1 MDNALVRLTQVGV
14 SFNGQAVLSDVD
26 LAIEPGQIV
35 TLIGPNGAGKTTLV
49 RSVLGLLK
57 PHVGEVWRRP
67 RLTIG
72 YMPQKLHVDA
82 TLPLSVLRFL
92 RLVPGVR
99 REQALAAL
107 REVGAAHVLERPL
120 QSISGGELQRVLLAR
135 ALLRKPEL
143 LVLDEPVQGVD
154 VAGQAELYRL
164 IGKLR
169 DRYGCGVLMVSHDLH
184 LVMSATDQVVCLN
197 RHVCCS
203 GHPSRSA
210 ATRPSS
216 SCSARTLAAWRST
229 TTITTTPTTST
240 ARWSRPVPAPCL
252 QAPASLLSTST
263 APTATMADFL
273 LNALLAGL
281 ALALVAG
288 PLGSFVVWRRMAY
301 FGDTLSHA
309 ALLGVALGFLLNVS
323 PTLAVTVGCVLL
335 AVLLVTLQQR
345 QPLAADTL
353 LGILAHSTL
362 SLGLVTL
369 SFMKEVRVD
378 LMAYLFGDLL
388 AVSASDL
395 LWIIAGSALVLALIC
410 FLWRP
415 LLAITVHEELAKVEG
430 LPVGAIRLALMLLIA
445 IVIAVAM
452 KIVGVLLITSLLIIP
467 AAAAQRHA
475 RSPEQMAV
483 GASLLGLVAVCA
495 GLALSWFKDTPA
507 GPSIVVSAAGLFL
520 LSFVLPRRTV

>member
-197 RHVCCS
+197 
-203 GHPSRSA
+203 
-210 ATRPSS
+210 
-216 SCSARTLAAWRST
+216 
-229 TTITTTPTTST
+229 
-240 ARWSRPVPAPCL
+240 
-252 QAPASLLSTST
+252 
-263 APTATMADFL
+263 
-273 LNALLAGL
+273 
-281 ALALVAG
+281 
-288 PLGSFVVWRRMAY
+288 
-301 FGDTLSHA
+301 
-309 ALLGVALGFLLNVS
+309 
-323 PTLAVTVGCVLL
+323 
-335 AVLLVTLQQR
+335 
-345 QPLAADTL
+345 
-353 LGILAHSTL
+353 
-362 SLGLVTL
+362 
-369 SFMKEVRVD
+369 
-378 LMAYLFGDLL
+378 
-388 AVSASDL
+388 
-395 LWIIAGSALVLALIC
+395 
-410 FLWRP
+410 
-415 LLAITVHEELAKVEG
+415 
-430 LPVGAIRLALMLLIA
+430 
-445 IVIAVAM
+445 
-452 KIVGVLLITSLLIIP
+452 
-467 AAAAQRHA
+467 
-475 RSPEQMAV
+475 
-483 GASLLGLVAVCA
+483 
-495 GLALSWFKDTPA
+495 
-507 GPSIVVSAAGLFL
+507 
-520 LSFVLPRRTV
+520 